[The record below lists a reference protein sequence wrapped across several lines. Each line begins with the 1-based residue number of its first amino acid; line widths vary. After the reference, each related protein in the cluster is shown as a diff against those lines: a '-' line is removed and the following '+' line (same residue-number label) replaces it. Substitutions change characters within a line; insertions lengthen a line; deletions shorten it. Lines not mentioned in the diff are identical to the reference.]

1 MLVGWPGRIVC
12 RLRTSYDRVNEIVF
26 MPLNDPAASLVAAEL
41 DLAQS
46 QLARLDV
53 VTQLDFN
60 GILTAFVGPLT
71 RLAYP
76 DT

>member
-1 MLVGWPGRIVC
+1 MFVGWSVRIVC

-26 MPLNDPAASLVAAEL
+26 MPLNDAADSLVAAQL

-46 QLARLDV
+46 QLARPDA
-53 VTQLDFN
+53 VTLLVLN
-60 GILTAFVGPLT
+60 GILNAFVDPLT

>member
-1 MLVGWPGRIVC
+1 M
-12 RLRTSYDRVNEIVF
+12 NEIVF
-26 MPLNDPAASLVAAEL
+26 MPLNDPAASPVAAQL

-53 VTQLDFN
+53 VTQFDFVR
-60 GILTAFVGPLT
+60 IRSAFVDALT
-71 RLAYP
+71 RLANP

>member
-1 MLVGWPGRIVC
+1 MLVGCPIRIIC

-26 MPLNDPAASLVAAEL
+26 MPLNDPVASLVAAQL

-53 VTQLDFN
+53 VTQFDFV
-60 GILTAFVGPLT
+60 GILSAFVDALT
-71 RLAYP
+71 RLANP
-76 DT
+76 DI